1 MRGFFFYFFFGL
13 LSVLRHVVHTF
24 ARFPGV
30 RRFVHC
36 KFAFFFVR
44 FVWL

>member
-1 MRGFFFYFFFGL
+1 L
-13 LSVLRHVVHTF
+13 LNVLRQVVQTLD
-24 ARFPGV
+24 RLPGE

-44 FVWL
+44 FV